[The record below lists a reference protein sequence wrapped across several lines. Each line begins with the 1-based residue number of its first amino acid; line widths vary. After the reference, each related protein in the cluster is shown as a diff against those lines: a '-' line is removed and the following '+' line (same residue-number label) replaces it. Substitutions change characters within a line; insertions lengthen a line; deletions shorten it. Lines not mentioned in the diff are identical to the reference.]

1 MSPRRVLGLLSR
13 VLTWVVLLVSGLY
26 VLVYL
31 WRWEWDR
38 ALIAGIFF
46 LGALVVVSTLAVL
59 DAVRRLST
67 RLDRVEQRERA
78 AAARA
83 ARTVRRA
90 NDERAGRHF
99 DWLREPPDR
108 LGVFVPVLLG
118 TGALLSGLAY
128 LIERAAGAVAST
140 TVDRRTAGLL
150 APDLPLGP
158 EPVPPPDTSREGA
171 RRRTA
176 VAAAATAVGTLGAI
190 GVIVVVLMVFTQ
202 SRPDPEDVP
211 RSTTI
216 ELQLRQ
222 RHSDRPIDEVATA
235 LWIGCRGRVSREVAM
250 RSTTVDPPD
259 RAVLVLDG
267 PIGPLDRRRLV
278 GCLQDAEL
286 DRWLAT
292 VRSVRP

>member
-1 MSPRRVLGLLSR
+1 MTPRRVLRLMSR
-13 VLTWVVLLVSGLY
+13 TLAWVVLVVSGLY

-46 LGALVVVSTLAVL
+46 LGSLVVVSTLAVL
-59 DAVRRLST
+59 DAVRRLSV

-90 NDERAGRHF
+90 NEERAARHF

-128 LIERAAGAVAST
+128 LIERAAGAVAT
-140 TVDRRTAGLL
+140 ATVDRRTAELL
-150 APDLPLGP
+150 VPDLPLGP
-158 EPVPPPDTSREGA
+158 GPVPPPGGDGGRN
-171 RRRTA
+171 RRA
-176 VAAAATAVGTLGAI
+176 SVAAAVTAVGVLGAI
-190 GVIVVVLMVFTQ
+190 GVIVVVLMGFTQ
-202 SRPDPEDVP
+202 SRPDPGDVP

-222 RHSDRPIDEVATA
+222 RRSDRSIDEVATA
-235 LWIGCRGRVSREVAM
+235 LWIGCRGRVAPEVAV
-250 RSTTVDPPD
+250 RSATVDPPD